1 MWRRGESIGNQ
12 SAVSSPAVLLVD
24 PLTLLVLIPL
34 VIFLL
39 LLFPWL
45 AASYGV
51 EKKGEEATGRRKQ
64 ERKEIFR
71 GALARFI

>member
-1 MWRRGESIGNQ
+1 
-12 SAVSSPAVLLVD
+12 VSPSEISLPCHPLL
-24 PLTLLVLIPL
+24 PCLLILSLVLIPL

-51 EKKGEEATGRRKQ
+51 EKKGDKIKQ
-64 ERKEIFR
+64 KKVNS
-71 GALARFI
+71 

>member
-1 MWRRGESIGNQ
+1 
-12 SAVSSPAVLLVD
+12 LLI
-24 PLTLLVLIPL
+24 LSLVLIPL

-51 EKKGEEATGRRKQ
+51 EKKGDKIKQRKVDSQ
-64 ERKEIFR
+64 VMGELIYPCFFPWSLP
-71 GALARFI
+71 GD